1 MFNIILAGYQF
12 LFSRNK
18 FYKFN
23 RALYYL
29 SLRGLGILNYEN
41 YKISGEQA
49 FIKSY
54 FSKLKEGVV
63 LDIGAN
69 IGNYTKNILKIS
81 PDIKIYA
88 FEPHPITYKKLT
100 MSVVSK
106 NFFSFNFAVGSK
118 NSEIQLYD
126 YEDNDGSS
134 HASIYKEVIECIHKH
149 KSIKYDIKVIRID
162 NFLKEYSIDS
172 IDLLKI
178 DTEGNELEVLKGLGN
193 RILEG
198 KIKAI
203 HFEFN
208 EMNVISRSFFKD
220 FWDILPNYNFYRMVR
235 DGLVPIEQYNPV
247 DCEIYAFQN
256 IVALIKDHA

>member
-12 LFSRNK
+12 LFARNI

-23 RALYYL
+23 KALYYL
-29 SLRGLGILNYEN
+29 SLRGLGVLNYEN

-49 FIKSY
+49 FIESY
-54 FSKLKEGVV
+54 FSTLKEGVV
-63 LDIGAN
+63 LDVGAN

-81 PDIKIYA
+81 PDIQIYA

-100 MSVVSK
+100 MSVASK
-106 NFFSFNFAVGSK
+106 NFFSFNLAVGSK
-118 NSEIQLYD
+118 NSSLQLYD
-126 YEDNDGSS
+126 YANKDGSS
-134 HASIYKEVIECIHKH
+134 HASTYKQVIECIHKS
-149 KSIKYDIKVIRID
+149 KAIYYDIQAIRMD
-162 NFLKEYSIDS
+162 DFLKEHSIDS

-178 DTEGNELEVLKGLGN
+178 DTEGNELDVLKGLGN
-193 RILEG
+193 WILEG

-220 FWDILPNYNFYRMVR
+220 FWDILPNFNFFRMLR
-235 DGLVPIEQYNPV
+235 NGLIPIEHYNPV

-256 IVALIKDHA
+256 ILALIKD